1 MKVSINE
8 NKENRI
14 ISIEFYKINYL
25 KIVELLNKLNIK
37 DISVFI
43 DKEISYCFYKTIS
56 VSELPNIAACLNDS
70 LLVFDG
76 LVTECHIGK
85 EIDSFASSKI
95 MVNTVLGERF
105 TSVWINTKNTDISLR
120 EIKDLFKKL

>member
-1 MKVSINE
+1 MKASITE

-14 ISIEFYKINYL
+14 IGIEFYKINYL

-37 DISVFI
+37 EISVFI
-43 DKEISYCFYKTIS
+43 DKETSYCFYKTIS
-56 VSELPNIAACLNDS
+56 VSELPSIAACLNDS

-76 LVTECHIGK
+76 LVTECHINK

-95 MVNTVLGERF
+95 MINTVLGERF
-105 TSVWINTKNTDISLR
+105 TSIGINTQNANITFR
-120 EIKDLFKKL
+120 EVKDLFKNL

>member
-1 MKVSINE
+1 MIISITE

-14 ISIEFYKINYL
+14 IGIEFYKINYL

-37 DISVFI
+37 EISVFI
-43 DKEISYCFYKTIS
+43 DEEISYCFYKTIS

-105 TSVWINTKNTDISLR
+105 TSVWINTKNTDISLQ

>member
-70 LLVFDG
+70 LLVFGG

-95 MVNTVLGERF
+95 MINTVLGERF
-105 TSVWINTKNTDISLR
+105 TGIWINTKNTDISLR
-120 EIKDLFKKL
+120 EIKELFKKL

>member
-1 MKVSINE
+1 MKASITE

-14 ISIEFYKINYL
+14 IGIEFYKINYL

-37 DISVFI
+37 EISVFI
-43 DKEISYCFYKTIS
+43 DKETSYCFYKTIS
-56 VSELPNIAACLNDS
+56 VSELPSIAACLNDS

-76 LVTECHIGK
+76 LVTECYIRR

-95 MVNTVLGERF
+95 MINTVLGERF
-105 TSVWINTKNTDISLR
+105 TSIGINTQNANISLR

>member
-56 VSELPNIAACLNDS
+56 VSELPNIAACLNES
-70 LLVFDG
+70 LLVFGG

-95 MVNTVLGERF
+95 MINTVLGERF
-105 TSVWINTKNTDISLR
+105 TGIWINTKNTDISLR
-120 EIKDLFKKL
+120 EIKDLLKKL

>member
-1 MKVSINE
+1 MKASITE

-14 ISIEFYKINYL
+14 IGIEFYKINYL

-37 DISVFI
+37 EISVFI
-43 DKEISYCFYKTIS
+43 DKETSYCFYKTIS
-56 VSELPNIAACLNDS
+56 VSELPSIAACLNDS

-76 LVTECHIGK
+76 LVTECYIRR

-95 MVNTVLGERF
+95 MINTVLGERF
-105 TSVWINTKNTDISLR
+105 TSIGINTQNANITFR
-120 EIKDLFKKL
+120 EVKDLFKNL